1 MLVLKEKLLAQARL
15 LARARQFFAQRQ
27 VVEVITPV
35 LSQSAGTDPA
45 LEPMRSRYTG
55 PGYAQGLPLYL
66 QTSPEFAMK
75 RLLASGSGDIYQI
88 CQAFRDGEYGQ
99 LHNPEFSL
107 LEWYR
112 LGFDHHQLM
121 DEVSHLV
128 KVCLEAELPV
138 EKVSYQQLFE
148 HFFHWDP
155 LTASIEQMQASAE
168 AHPIQGALDMKLSQ
182 RDEWLDLL
190 LTHVIEQHLGQGRLT
205 FVYDYP
211 ASQASLARLNRV
223 DPRVASRFEL
233 YYQGIELANGFHE
246 LADSLEQRQRF
257 QLENQQ
263 RERNGQQQMPMDE
276 HLLAAL
282 DSLPDCS
289 GVALGLDRLLMLK
302 TGAHSLDEVLNFS
315 LNQV

>member
-15 LARARQFFAQRQ
+15 LARARQFFAERQ

-75 RLLASGSGDIYQI
+75 RLLAAGSGDIYQI